1 MIYWIIIAVL
11 FAIAIGLIVAIVV
24 TLKSTGKRER
34 DIYDEDY
41 SYEREDDIEA
51 EEDYPQ
57 RGRAQRRSR
66 TVRESY
72 EPEQEEEVPR
82 RNTKKQWK
90 IILENLDTWE
100 KSSYIFYD
108 NIGIGRSR
116 SDSEFEKF
124 LAVRDDPRVSKVHC
138 VIIRKENKLY
148 LKDMGS
154 RNGTFL
160 NGQRIHQPVVIQ
172 REDVIGVGGTK
183 IEVKKVL
190 RERD

>member
-1 MIYWIIIAVL
+1 MIYWIILAVL

-34 DIYDEDY
+34 DVYDEDY

-57 RGRAQRRSR
+57 RGRVQQRSR
-66 TVRESY
+66 AVRESH
-72 EPEQEEEVPR
+72 EPVQEEEVPR
-82 RNTKKQWK
+82 RNSKKQWK

-124 LAVRDDPRVSKVHC
+124 LVVREDPRVSKVHC